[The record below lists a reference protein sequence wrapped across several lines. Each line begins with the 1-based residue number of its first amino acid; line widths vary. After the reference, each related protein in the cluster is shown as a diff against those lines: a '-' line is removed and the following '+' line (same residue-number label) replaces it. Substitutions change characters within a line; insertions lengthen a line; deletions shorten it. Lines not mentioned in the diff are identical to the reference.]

1 MKRILNSLLIFG
13 ILALPIL
20 EGCGGGGG
28 GGIGWFGWGNPQPTY
43 SPVVVNGV
51 VYAVAV
57 APDGTTY
64 LGGRFD
70 RIGKASGYGV
80 LFDAAGAALAA
91 FPTVNGA
98 IAAVAPDEA
107 GGWYIGGAFT
117 KVGATSRRYLAHVL
131 ADGTVD
137 PAWDPNPNN
146 TVNAVCV
153 SGGKVYVGG
162 RFNGANSIGGA
173 NRNRIAAVDPATGN
187 ADAQWNPGANN
198 TVMTIAA
205 RGNWVYAGG
214 LFTTIG
220 GQTRQRIAA
229 LQIAN
234 GANTGTA
241 DPSWAPD
248 ANDGVYSVATNNT
261 HVYIGGTFTTL
272 AGGTLRNR
280 IAAISLAT
288 GSSAATIDADWD
300 PDATGTGVFA
310 IAASDTQ
317 VFAGGWFTSIGGAAR
332 SGLALLAPANGANA
346 GDADASWNPQ
356 PAGALAGG
364 NTLVRTLVLIGT
376 KLYVG
381 GSFTTIG
388 GQSRNNLAVLSTT
401 GTGTADAAWDPDV
414 NNMVAAIAVSGDTVY
429 AGGSFSSVKAQTR
442 VNLAAVDSLGN
453 ITSWAPNPD
462 DEVYALAYSG
472 GKVYAGGF
480 FNTIGGGASSRVA
493 ALDAGTG
500 LVDGSWSSPTVAGF
514 VSALAIGNNRV
525 YIGGWIMTVG
535 GTTRNHLAALDAAT
549 GSLDATWDPDA
560 NDSVTALAFAG
571 GKVYIGGQ
579 FTTLAGGTTRNRLA
593 AVDAASGAL
602 DGTWNPDA
610 DNIVNSLS
618 VSGSTVYAGGAFT
631 SFKGGTVARNYLA
644 AFNLANGDDGSP
656 LAWDPSA
663 DNAVYAVA
671 AAGSKVYFGGA
682 FTAVNV
688 NGAAA
693 VRSRIA
699 AVDAVTGLVDANWQ
713 PEADQDVRALAA
725 GSGAVF
731 AGGTFSTIDGGP
743 YSFFA
748 RIAQ

>member
-1 MKRILNSLLIFG
+1 MKKHLFFIVSALAFGLLLG
-13 ILALPIL
+13 A
-20 EGCGGGGG
+20 CSGGGGG
-28 GGIGWFGWGNPQPTY
+28 SNPSASY
-43 SPVVVNGV
+43 SPVVANGV

-64 LGGRFD
+64 LAGRFD
-70 RIGKASGYGV
+70 RIGRPSGYGV
-80 LFDAAGAALAA
+80 LFDASGAASTVL
-91 FPTVNGA
+91 PKVNGA
-98 IAAVAPDEA
+98 IAAVASDGS

-117 KVGATSRRYLAHVL
+117 KVGTTSRRYLAHVL

-146 TVNAVCV
+146 TVNAICV

-162 RFNGANSIGGA
+162 SFNGANSIGGA
-173 NRNRIAAVDPATGN
+173 NRGRIAALDPATGN

-205 RGNWVYAGG
+205 QGNWVYAGG
-214 LFTTIG
+214 LFSTIG
-220 GQTRQRIAA
+220 GQPRQRIAA

-234 GANTGTA
+234 GTNTGTA

-248 ANDGVYSVATNNT
+248 ANDTVYSIAVNSN
-261 HVYIGGTFTTL
+261 HVYISGMFTTL
-272 AGGTLRNR
+272 ATGPSTTITRNR
-280 IAAISLAT
+280 IAAIGFAT
-288 GSSAATIDADWD
+288 GSSVATVDAAWD
-300 PDATGTGVFA
+300 PGANNAVFA
-310 IAASDTQ
+310 VAASDTQ
-317 VFAGGWFTSIGGAAR
+317 VFAGGWFTSIGGQSR
-332 SGLALLAPANGANA
+332 SGLALFAPANGVNT
-346 GDADASWNPQ
+346 GTADTTWNPQ

-364 NTLVRTLVLIGT
+364 TKTVWTLFLNGT

-381 GSFTTIG
+381 GAFTSIG
-388 GQSRNNLAVLSTT
+388 GKSRNNLALLSTT
-401 GTGTADAAWDPDV
+401 GTGSADAAWDPDV
-414 NNMVAAIAVSGDTVY
+414 NNLVAAIAVSGDTVY
-429 AGGSFSSVKAQTR
+429 AGGQFSSIKAQTR

-453 ITSWAPNPD
+453 VTSWAPNPD

-500 LVDGSWSSPTVAGF
+500 LVDGSWSSPAVAGF
-514 VSALAIGNNRV
+514 VSALAVGNNRV

-549 GSLDATWDPDA
+549 GSLDTTWNPNA
-560 NDSVTALAFAG
+560 NDAVNSLAFAG

-618 VSGSTVYAGGAFT
+618 VGGSTLYAGGAFT

-656 LAWDPSA
+656 LAWDPSV
-663 DNAVYAVA
+663 DNIIYAVA
-671 AAGSKVYFGGA
+671 AAGSKVYIGGA

-688 NGAAA
+688 NSAAA
-693 VRSRIA
+693 GRSRIA

-713 PEADQDVRALAA
+713 PEANQDVRALAA
-725 GSGAVF
+725 GSSAVF
-731 AGGTFSTIDGGP
+731 AGGVFSTIDGGP

-748 RIAQ
+748 RIAR